1 MTGKVKWFDSKK
13 GYGFILPDEGG
24 EIFVHYT
31 GIIAEGFKA
40 LTEGESEFVAIAIAG
55 GEKDQPPKADF
66 PPCGVC
72 RQMLYEFCGDD
83 LIVILAKSKE
93 DHLQTTLG
101 QLLPMGF
108 GPSQLGKEK

>member
-40 LTEGESEFVAIAIAG
+40 LTEGQRVEFEVG
-55 GEKDQPPKADF
+55 GNE
-66 PPCGVC
+66 
-72 RQMLYEFCGDD
+72 R
-83 LIVILAKSKE
+83 
-93 DHLQTTLG
+93 G
-101 QLLPMGF
+101 Q
-108 GPSQLGKEK
+108 QAVNVTVVKR

>member
-40 LTEGESEFVAIAIAG
+40 LTEGQRVEFEIG
-55 GEKDQPPKADF
+55 GNEK
-66 PPCGVC
+66 
-72 RQMLYEFCGDD
+72 
-83 LIVILAKSKE
+83 
-93 DHLQTTLG
+93 G
-101 QLLPMGF
+101 QQAMNVTVV
-108 GPSQLGKEK
+108 KK

>member
-40 LTEGESEFVAIAIAG
+40 LTEGQRVEFEIGGNEKGQQAINVTVV
-55 GEKDQPPKADF
+55 KK
-66 PPCGVC
+66 
-72 RQMLYEFCGDD
+72 
-83 LIVILAKSKE
+83 
-93 DHLQTTLG
+93 
-101 QLLPMGF
+101 
-108 GPSQLGKEK
+108 